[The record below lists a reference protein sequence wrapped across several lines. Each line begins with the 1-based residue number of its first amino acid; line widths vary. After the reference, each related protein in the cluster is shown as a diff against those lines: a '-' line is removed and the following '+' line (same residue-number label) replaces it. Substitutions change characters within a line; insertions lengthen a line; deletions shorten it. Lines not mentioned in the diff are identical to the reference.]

1 MRCHVAAWRARG
13 RANGSPLVRDATP
26 WREGLVHGHCSRY
39 IGIGAEGGMSS
50 HAMAQRTHP
59 RVNQR
64 ARFECGADQA
74 AEIGPSEIGS
84 QRMPDGPG
92 CIPGGVL
99 ALPKL
104 MPRPPGRRADRG
116 GAPAL
121 TLRLVEILAAMVE
134 AVLDAEDALCATR
147 GKIPIRRPRAPRD
160 RRPAAA
166 KRDARKVQP

>member
-1 MRCHVAAWRARG
+1 
-13 RANGSPLVRDATP
+13 
-26 WREGLVHGHCSRY
+26 
-39 IGIGAEGGMSS
+39 MSS

-59 RVNQR
+59 RVNQL
-64 ARFECGADQA
+64 AWFECVADQA

-84 QRMPDGPG
+84 RRMPDGPG
-92 CIPGGVL
+92 CSPVGVL
-99 ALPKL
+99 TLPEL
-104 MPRPPGRRADRG
+104 TPRPPGRRADRG

-166 KRDARKVQP
+166 KRDAREVQP

>member
-1 MRCHVAAWRARG
+1 
-13 RANGSPLVRDATP
+13 
-26 WREGLVHGHCSRY
+26 
-39 IGIGAEGGMSS
+39 MSS

-64 ARFECGADQA
+64 AWFECGADHA
-74 AEIGPSEIGS
+74 AEIRPSEIGS
-84 QRMPDGPG
+84 RRMPDGPG
-92 CIPGGVL
+92 CIPVGVL
-99 ALPKL
+99 ALPEL
-104 MPRPPGRRADRG
+104 TPRPPGRRADRG